1 MCLCGSTLGLCS
13 VSADQRAR
21 GLRCI
26 STDICALRGLTVDIR
41 CIHGKSPAAN
51 GVSVKPEKVVWFT
64 EVQGQRPVDLRD
76 DPAYSSRVKYFC
88 DRTTCTLR
96 IAAVRES
103 DSAVYRFAFRR
114 NSKRKLDLSPGV
126 SLSVTGSSF
135 RSSKRPNISYNFYA
149 LIMQSVTLL
158 CSIFHRSRRTG
169 AGEKISL
176 GSCRALLS

>member
-13 VSADQRAR
+13 VSAAQSAR

-64 EVQGQRPVDLRD
+64 EVQGQLPVDLRD

-88 DRTTCTLR
+88 DPMTCTLR

-114 NSKRKLDLSPGV
+114 NSKRKLDISPGV

-135 RSSKRPNISYNFYA
+135 RSSIHFIQFLCPDHAVRDPS
-149 LIMQSVTLL
+149 LL
-158 CSIFHRSRRTG
+158 HFSQVQTYR
-169 AGEKISL
+169 
-176 GSCRALLS
+176 CR